1 MRKRYQRDLG
11 TLLGVVV
18 ILAAVV
24 LVNGYLRRDSL
35 REMAIKMRAAL
46 EAKHRDEG
54 VKLMDW
60 DDMRKTKGRREP
72 TFPDVLKERDGR
84 LVNLVGFMTP
94 IDQFTQVSEFML
106 LPMPITCYFCERPP
120 MRDIVEVQLSSKV
133 DMVNEPVLI
142 GGRFHLNQEER
153 PLFFYTLAEA
163 KFNEAVEE
171 EEVTRQDIGEEHR
184 IHHIEGFKDLRGE
197 GEEPDLLPGSEPPAL
212 APETTSEPAPADGS
226 ASSAPVEGTPVE

>member
-72 TFPDVLKERDGR
+72 VFPDVLKERDGR
-84 LVNLVGFMTP
+84 LVNLVGFMAP

-120 MRDIVEVQLSSKV
+120 MRDIVEVQLASKV

-171 EEVTRQDIGEEHR
+171 EEVTRQDIDEEHMV
-184 IHHIEGFKDLRGE
+184 HHIEGFKELRGE
-197 GEEPDLLPGSEPPAL
+197 GDEPDLLPGSEPPTS
-212 APETTSEPAPADGS
+212 APEATAEPAPTDGS
-226 ASSAPVEGTPVE
+226 VSESPEGASAE

>member
-35 REMAIKMRAAL
+35 REMAIKMRTAL
-46 EAKHRDEG
+46 EAKHREEG

-72 TFPDVLKERDGR
+72 IFPDVLKERDGR

-142 GGRFHLNQEER
+142 GGRFHLNQGER
-153 PLFFYTLAEA
+153 PLFFYTLDEA

-171 EEVTRQDIGEEHR
+171 EEVTRQDITEEHKV
-184 IHHIEGFKDLRGE
+184 HHIEGFKDLRGE